1 MLQHKLRLEFLIPP
15 LEILPLWQFLRQ
27 EEKKKK
33 QGHNIGILQLLEETP
48 EVIDLIFMLSDC
60 NPLK

>member
-15 LEILPLWQFLRQ
+15 LEILPLWQFLRH
-27 EEKKKK
+27 EKKKK
-33 QGHNIGILQLLEETP
+33 QGHDIGILQLLEETL

-60 NPLK
+60 NL